1 MGSRSV
7 DDLIDNVLQQIFRDE
22 PIRPRKDVPKEK
34 LPSLLRAA
42 RSLETGTSYFYQNR
56 RSLFLKQGKL
66 LANYEDDFPERV
78 KVTRYYPTYDA
89 LTDRELRSYFSWR
102 TRVRRWEI
110 GEACTTFAFLYLYE
124 LINQIGV
131 ESPVA
136 GLQKMDAFVD
146 AYGKLDGAIFS
157 YYRNWRKSY
166 ILYYNLSDSFW
177 QEEELDAAVQLDILD
192 SAPERGDDALVGA
205 VLTLAPTWLRRSKFY
220 RSHRQEMDTVIAG
233 TMRQMCLHY
242 RKRGG
247 RSLSEQLFGGQKTRP
262 FDLFFSAM
270 FCDPLKKRDATYYL
284 TDTHYFVCTDGY
296 WTEVGRFADER
307 GKRKLEEL
315 MKAIDASLRDAL
327 EPGKPIQRPT
337 QMRWVDKIIQEEIQ
351 SLLDEKQ
358 KAAQAAKRIAIDYS
372 ALDAIRRDAAVT
384 QERLA
389 IEDEMEQ
396 PQETPPPAP
405 APEEPVSPDEDCP
418 LDAAQYRLMQCLL
431 YGRDTRWVQQEGKM
445 LSVLLDS
452 INEKLYDVFQ
462 DSVIEGETLV
472 EDYIDELK
480 EMVKP

>member
-1 MGSRSV
+1 MGSKTL
-7 DDLIDNVLQQIFRDE
+7 DDLMDDAPQLFRDE
-22 PIRPRKDVPKEK
+22 PIRPRKDAPKEK

-42 RSLETGTSYFYQNR
+42 RSLETGTSCYYQNR

-66 LANYEDDFPERV
+66 LANYEDDFPGQVRI
-78 KVTRYYPTYDA
+78 TRYYPTYDT

-102 TRVRRWEI
+102 TRVRRGEI
-110 GEACTTFAFLYLYE
+110 GEVCTTFAFLYLYE

-131 ESPVA
+131 ENPVD
-136 GLQKMDAFVD
+136 GLRKMDAFAD
-146 AYGKLDGAIFS
+146 AYGKLDAVITY
-157 YYRNWRKSY
+157 YYRMWRKSY

-177 QEEELDAAVQLDILD
+177 QEGKSDATEQLNILD
-192 SAPERGDDALVGA
+192 SAPERSDEVIAAA
-205 VLTLAPTWLRRSKFY
+205 VSTLAPAWLRRSKFY

-242 RKRGG
+242 RKRGS
-247 RSLSEQLFGGQKTRP
+247 RSLSEQLFGGQRMRP
-262 FDLFFSAM
+262 FELFLSAI

-284 TDTHYFVCTDGY
+284 TDSHYFVCSDGC
-296 WTEVGRFADER
+296 WTEVSRFAEGR
-307 GKRKLEEL
+307 GKKKLEEL
-315 MKAIDASLRDAL
+315 TKAIDASLRDAL
-327 EPGKPIQRPT
+327 EPGKPIQRPV
-337 QMRWVDKIIQEEIQ
+337 QMRWVEKIIQEEIQ

-389 IEDEMEQ
+389 IGDEMEQ
-396 PQETPPPAP
+396 PPEAPPAP
-405 APEEPVSPDEDCP
+405 APEEPASPDEDCP
-418 LDAAQYRLMQCLL
+418 LDAVQYRLMQCLL

-462 DSVIEGETLV
+462 DSVIEDETLV

>member
-1 MGSRSV
+1 MGSKTI
-7 DDLIDNVLQQIFRDE
+7 DDLTDSVLRLLFRDE
-22 PIRPRKDVPKEK
+22 PIKPRENAPKEK

-42 RSLETGTSYFYQNR
+42 RSLETGTPYLYQNR

-66 LANYEDDFPERV
+66 LANYEDDFPEQIRI
-78 KVTRYYPTYDA
+78 TRYYPTYEA

-102 TRVRRWEI
+102 TRVRRGEI

-131 ESPVA
+131 ENPVD
-136 GLQKMDAFVD
+136 GLKKMDAFVD
-146 AYGKLDGAIFS
+146 AYGKLDAAVLS
-157 YYRNWRKSY
+157 YYRNWRRSY
-166 ILYYNLSDSFW
+166 ILYYDLSDSFW
-177 QEEELDAAVQLDILD
+177 QEEKLDAAEYFDILD
-192 SAPERGDDALVGA
+192 SAPEHGDGVLVDAVS
-205 VLTLAPTWLRRSKFY
+205 TLAPAWLRRSKFY

-233 TMRQMCLHY
+233 TIRQMCLHY
-242 RKRGG
+242 RKRSS
-247 RSLSEQLFGGQKTRP
+247 RSLSEQLFGGQRTRP
-262 FDLFFSAM
+262 IELFFSAV

-284 TDTHYFVCTDGY
+284 TDTHYFVCSDGY
-296 WTEVGRFADER
+296 WTEVGRSVDGR
-307 GKRKLEEL
+307 GQRKLEEL

-327 EPGKPIQRPT
+327 APGKPIQRPAQT
-337 QMRWVDKIIQEEIQ
+337 KWVNKIIQEEIQ

-358 KAAQAAKRIAIDYS
+358 KAAQAAKRVTIDYS

-396 PQETPPPAP
+396 PEEVPQSAP
-405 APEEPVSPDEDCP
+405 APEEPALPGEDCP
-418 LDAAQYRLMQCLL
+418 LDAVQYRLMQCLL
-431 YGRDTRWVQQEGKM
+431 YGRDIRWVQQEGKM

-452 INEKLYDVFQ
+452 INEKLYDIFQ
-462 DSVIEGETLV
+462 DSVIEEEALV
-472 EDYIDELK
+472 DDYIDELK